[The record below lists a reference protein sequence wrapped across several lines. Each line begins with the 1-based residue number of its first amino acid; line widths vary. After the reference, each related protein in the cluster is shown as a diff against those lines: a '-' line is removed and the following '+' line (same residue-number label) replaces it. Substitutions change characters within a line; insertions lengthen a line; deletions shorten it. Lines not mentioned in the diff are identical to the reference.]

1 MSADRELFKV
11 EDEQKERFRNK
22 YSTFRT
28 DVIESLSGPNKIQIQ
43 LRIAEEFL
51 SISGDELKERFDE
64 LCTVFLGTCKK
75 YEIPLRRS
83 DILILTDDEVDRGLQ
98 LELQSDKNGSL
109 LGLVLIP
116 TFDLYAPHI
125 FWKYTFLHEL
135 GHSWI
140 DMKYM
145 DLETE
150 EIFTD
155 LVAVT
160 ALKKI
165 IPPHEKLYQDTLI
178 IRSYIGGEQGAEYFG
193 RDMHEKVMKNP
204 ESHLKKLIKLVKST
218 K

>member
-1 MSADRELFKV
+1 MSADGERFKV

-28 DVIESLSGPNKIQIQ
+28 DVIESHSGSNKIQIQ

-51 SISGDELKERFDE
+51 KISKDQLKERFDE
-64 LCTVFLGTCKK
+64 LCMVFLGTCKK
-75 YEIPLRRS
+75 YQIPFRRS
-83 DILILTDDEVDRGLQ
+83 DILILTDEEVDRGLQ
-98 LELQSDKNGSL
+98 IELKSDKNGSL

-116 TFDLYAPHI
+116 AFDLFAPHI

-135 GHSWI
+135 GHCWI
-140 DMKYM
+140 DIKHL

-165 IPPHEKLYQDTLI
+165 IPPHDRLYHDTLI
-178 IRSYIGGEQGAEYFG
+178 IRSYIGGEQGTKYFG
-193 RDMHEKVMKNP
+193 RDMQEKVMTNP
-204 ESHLKKLIKLVKST
+204 ESHLKKLIKLVKSN